1 MPTYIEPPKFF
12 YIEPMQG
19 ESISHFLGRFRRR
32 NHLSAPGTLGR
43 LAGISTSVGKWEKLL
58 FSPSPKPFE
67 VEALAAVV
75 GVAVERLVQ
84 MFPSGAGIRSNPIWL
99 CGACYTEEPCHQI
112 EWQSKLVL
120 GCERHK
126 LRFLSEC
133 LHCGKPFDI
142 PSLWLEGVC
151 QRCFLP
157 FSEMV
162 SNQKPY

>member
-1 MPTYIEPPKFF
+1 MPTLVEPPKFF
-12 YIEPMQG
+12 HIEPMQG

-99 CGACYTEEPCHQI
+99 CGACYAEGSC
-112 EWQSKLVL
+112 
-120 GCERHK
+120 
-126 LRFLSEC
+126 LRRVVI
-133 LHCGKPFDI
+133 D
-142 PSLWLEGVC
+142 
-151 QRCFLP
+151 
-157 FSEMV
+157 
-162 SNQKPY
+162 